1 MALNKAVFQTRA
13 KTAVVYAA
21 IMLTGLFWNEW
32 SFFMLFSLV
41 HFGAWYEFQKLSS
54 LIHPELR
61 WNLWYDRLLFP
72 LIGWGVML
80 MASAGSLQVNGMLL
94 SDLGYYLVRV
104 GLLLIP
110 LNFFINKQFSFKHL
124 KQFVLGFFYIS
135 VALALLINLRSGWL
149 WSQTADSGD
158 CPNLTLVASGGSITR
173 TPINCWE

>member
-21 IMLTGLFWNEW
+21 IMLSGLFWNEW
-32 SFFMLFSLV
+32 SFFLLFSLV

-54 LIHPELR
+54 LIYPALQWR
-61 WNLWYDRLLFP
+61 LWFDRLLFP
-72 LIGWGVML
+72 IIGWGVML
-80 MASAGSLQVNGMLL
+80 MASAGALNINGFLL
-94 SDLGYYLVRV
+94 SDVGYWVVRIGLV
-104 GLLLIP
+104 LIP
-110 LNFFINKQFSFKHL
+110 VNFFLDKQYGFKHL
-124 KQFVLGFFYIS
+124 KQSVLGFFYIS
-135 VALALLINLRSGWL
+135 VTLALLINLRSGWL